1 MNYLLINYVLINN
14 LLINYLLINNLLI
27 NNLLINAPYF
37 LTLYNINIY
46 IGFGVYRVW
55 GLGFKANG
63 MVDGWFLSIFWHR
76 VERFLFSDPQTRVQ
90 AVKNVIYGTVTV
102 FRWLAMS
109 QEFQQFSCV
118 SCKNYK
124 NHVKTRYDFAN
135 LHWLSNLFLLD
146 YILLK
151 SLVKEIVAH
160 VKASTFSPSK
170 TILGLNP
177 KSSPLSPEPWALS
190 PEPWTL
196 NSQPSTLNP
205 ESSTLNQNQSSGWKL
220 TVLKREIQRVVIILL
235 IVVIVLLELRVER
248 SQVWIGWSWARW
260 LGFKSKDLQFEDWSV
275 QVSMAWRLNILS

>member
-1 MNYLLINYVLINN
+1 MVDCGLR
-14 LLINYLLINNLLI
+14 
-27 NNLLINAPYF
+27 
-37 LTLYNINIY
+37 LY
-46 IGFGVYRVW
+46 VW
-55 GLGFKANG
+55 G
-63 MVDGWFLSIFWHR
+63 
-76 VERFLFSDPQTRVQ
+76 
-90 AVKNVIYGTVTV
+90 
-102 FRWLAMS
+102 
-109 QEFQQFSCV
+109 
-118 SCKNYK
+118 
-124 NHVKTRYDFAN
+124 FAN

-151 SLVKEIVAH
+151 SLVKEIIAQ
-160 VKASTFSPSK
+160 VKASTFSPKIRSK

-177 KSSPLSPEPWALS
+177 KSSILSPEPWALN

-196 NSQPSTLNP
+196 NYQPWILNP